1 MNNKKFPKMLI
12 WMVGMALFMQ
22 IHPLQAKEFVWY
34 DGSQAV
40 SYHIQKN
47 VDSVVKVA
55 ADMFVADIIV

>member
-1 MNNKKFPKMLI
+1 MLR